1 MRGGGGSNNSWRRR
15 AARTGVAALEEADE
29 DVDRVAVEGLL
40 PLGRQ
45 PHADDLVGEV
55 HQVEVEAV
63 LREALLVLRDE
74 VAREPCGHREREK
87 LSAAR

>member
-1 MRGGGGSNNSWRRR
+1 MRGGGGSNNSRRR
-15 AARTGVAALEEADE
+15 RPRTGVAALEEADE
-29 DVDRVAVEGLL
+29 HVDRVAVEGLL

-74 VAREPCGHREREK
+74 VAREPCGHGDREK

>member
-1 MRGGGGSNNSWRRR
+1 MRGGGGSNNSRRR
-15 AARTGVAALEEADE
+15 RRRTGVAALEEADE
-29 DVDRVAVEGLL
+29 NVDRVAVEGLL

-74 VAREPCGHREREK
+74 VAREPRGHRDREK
-87 LSAAR
+87 LRAAR